1 MKRIKLITLL
11 SLLVILVCGCSDKYI
26 HSDIS
31 TSKTAPIELTNQFDI
46 NKVPAYSGDP
56 VAVIN
61 NNTPFFTEEDI
72 SDIEF
77 ETYSPLDALSRCGT
91 AYANI
96 CKDIMPT
103 EEREGIGYV
112 KPSGWKQAKYD
123 MSVTGMDSPYLYN
136 RCHLIAFELAGENAN
151 EKNLITGTRYMN
163 ICGMLPYENKVAAY
177 VKETDHHVLYRV
189 TPLFE
194 DDNLVASGVLI
205 EAKSVEDDDCVFC
218 VYCYNVEPGIEIN
231 YADGS
236 SKGPEFTGSTPTMGT
251 VYWTENGSCYHLDSD
266 CSSLKNSKTIK
277 SGTID
282 DCPKEK
288 PCKLCNE

>member
-1 MKRIKLITLL
+1 MKRIRLITLL

-26 HSDIS
+26 RSDIL
-31 TSKTAPIELTNQFDI
+31 TSETVSIELTNQFDI
-46 NKVPAYSGDP
+46 NTVPAYSGDP
-56 VAVIN
+56 VVVIN
-61 NNTPFFTEEDI
+61 NNIPFFTKEDI

-96 CKDIMPT
+96 CKDIMPVD
-103 EEREGIGYV
+103 EREGIGYV

-123 MSVTGMDSPYLYN
+123 TSVTGMDSPYLYN

-163 ICGMLPYENKVAAY
+163 ICGMLPYENKVATY
-177 VKETDHHVLYRV
+177 VKKTDHHVLYRV

-218 VYCYNVEPGIEIN
+218 VYCYNVEPGVEIN
-231 YADGS
+231 YHDGS
-236 SKGPEFTGSTPTMGT
+236 SNGPEFSGSDAGKT
-251 VYWTENGSCYHLDSD
+251 VFWTEGGSCYHYDRK
-266 CSSLKNSKTIK
+266 CSAFKNSKNVIAG
-277 SGTID
+277 SME

-288 PCKLCNE
+288 ACSMCCK